1 MSGCHVTAKVA
12 IAALRNL
19 KELRRLE
26 LPFCSEFGD
35 EGAKGLPS
43 VCPYLELVDLYSCRT
58 LTNEGLL
65 SMASSLPYLKC
76 LNAKRCH
83 KLASFQVCDVLEHK
97 ALLHLQLPNFAGLN
111 SCAVMLK
118 LENAGFTMKGPE
130 DYSVAAVLS
139 ELQIQPMKALRHT
152 PRLACTC
159 DARCA
164 SSRVQV
170 YDKCQGWMPGF
181 DDAPSHDHPITRV
194 AEGYGGRMGGA

>member
-118 LENAGFTMKGPE
+118 LENAGFTHEGSGRLFRCGCPIRTSDTTDE
-130 DYSVAAVLS
+130 SIAPHPTSGLY
-139 ELQIQPMKALRHT
+139 LRC
-152 PRLACTC
+152 PVCII
-159 DARCA
+159 
-164 SSRVQV
+164 SR
-170 YDKCQGWMPGF
+170 PGL
-181 DDAPSHDHPITRV
+181 
-194 AEGYGGRMGGA
+194 